1 MLKRTIC
8 TIMFLMLPL
17 AMLTLL
23 FNVQPVE
30 SEPTTIIV
38 PNDYPT
44 FQKAINAANDGDT
57 IKVGWDIWSPD
68 PLESVVVNKSVT
80 LINPGYYA
88 PILDF
93 VVVADSAS
101 IIGFMTGG
109 LSILADNVS
118 INRVGVGPSGGW
130 GFPYSGISLNGA
142 NGCNLSEVG
151 VGGINEGSGITLSES
166 SNNIIANSFFDSV
179 FVNVGLIAFISSFN
193 NTFSGNTVWSNWAP
207 SVYLDDSSG
216 NKFFGNSF
224 NVYYAEQVTVLGDS
238 ANIWDQGYPS
248 GGNHWNDYNG
258 TDFYTGPYQNETGS
272 DGIGDTPYVFNGN
285 NQDYYPLVTH
295 NITITEVAPSKT
307 VVGEGLSLNVSVTVE
322 NQGDYAE
329 TFNVTTYANTTVI
342 NTIASITLASNDSTT
357 LTFPWNTTGYVKG
370 NYIISAYATAVPG
383 ETSLADNNFTD
394 GRVTIAMVGDIT
406 GPEGYP
412 DDKVDIRDIGSVARL
427 FGAESPD
434 PKYDPNCDIVYD
446 KKIDIKD
453 IALAAIHYGET
464 EQ

>member
-8 TIMFLMLPL
+8 RIMFLMLPL
-17 AMLTLL
+17 TMLTLL

-30 SEPTTIIV
+30 SEPTTIVV
-38 PNDYPT
+38 PDDYPT
-44 FQKAINAANDGDT
+44 FQEAINAANDGDT
-57 IKVGWDIWSPD
+57 IKVGWRYWPPD

-88 PILDF
+88 PISDF

-118 INRVGVGPSGGW
+118 ISRMGVGPEEPW
-130 GFPYSGISLNGA
+130 FPYSGIWLDGA
-142 NGCNLSEVG
+142 NDCNLSEVG
-151 VGGINEGSGITLSES
+151 VGGIDEGIGLYLSES

-179 FVNVGLIAFISSFN
+179 FVNVDLIAFISSFN
-193 NTFSGNTVWSNWAP
+193 NTFSGNTVSSNWAP

-224 NVYYAEQVTVLGDS
+224 NVYYAEQVRVLGDS
-238 ANIWDQGYPS
+238 ANVWDQGYPS

-272 DGIGDTPYVFNGN
+272 DGIGDTPYVFDEN

-295 NITITEVAPSKT
+295 NITITDVAPSKT

-342 NTIASITLASNDSTT
+342 NTFASITLASNDSTT
-357 LTFPWNTTGYVKG
+357 LTFSWNITGYVKG

-412 DDKVDIRDIGSVARL
+412 DGKVDIRDIGSVARL
-427 FGAESPD
+427 FSAESPD
-434 PKYDPNCDIVYD
+434 PKYDPNSDVIYD
-446 KKIDIKD
+446 LKIDIKD
-453 IALAAIHYGET
+453 IALVAIHYGET